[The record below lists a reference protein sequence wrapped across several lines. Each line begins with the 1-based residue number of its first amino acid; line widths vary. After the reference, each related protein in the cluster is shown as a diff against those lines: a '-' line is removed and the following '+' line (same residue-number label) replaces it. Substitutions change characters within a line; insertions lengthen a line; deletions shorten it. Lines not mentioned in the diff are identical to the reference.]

1 MQILIE
7 KGWFCMEQPK
17 GDNRRQIIQKMIDE
31 RLNVRYNAEKE
42 VIL

>member
-1 MQILIE
+1 
-7 KGWFCMEQPK
+7 MEQPK

-31 RLNVRYNAEKE
+31 RLNVRYNEEKE